1 MKSCDDWVGV
11 SISFF
16 IISLA
21 INFQRDYKA
30 LTIRQYPYR
39 PMRLYLYNAITDL
52 LTSINNELS
61 KPPATRPRTLF

>member
-30 LTIRQYPYR
+30 LTIRQYRIGP
-39 PMRLYLYNAITDL
+39 
-52 LTSINNELS
+52 
-61 KPPATRPRTLF
+61 